1 MKFALHKSGV
11 VAYVRQRPEDD
22 QVSAKTPSIARLDM
36 GATLDKAAAEQE
48 ITALQRR
55 LAHIAAASLRARRR
69 SVVLVEGPDAAGKGG
84 LIRRMTGELDPR
96 GVKVWPIGAPTA
108 QEKSQHY
115 LQRFWS
121 RLPDG
126 GVIAVF
132 DRSWYGRVLVERIEG
147 FASEAEW
154 RRAYDEITAF
164 EHMLVEDGVQLVK
177 LYLHVSLEEQRKR
190 LLKRVGDPWKRWKL
204 SPEDFRNRA
213 RAQDYI
219 IAAEEMFA
227 RTSTARAPWTLI
239 GADDKNHARVAG
251 LGVIAD
257 ALGRGL
263 DLAPPA
269 LPADIEA
276 AARAS
281 FGDAAVDAV
290 LGKPAGGED

>member
-1 MKFALHKSGV
+1 VKVALHKGDV
-11 VAYVRQRPEDD
+11 VAYVCERPEDD
-22 QVSAKTPSIARLDM
+22 QVSGKTPSIARLDM
-36 GATLDKAAAEQE
+36 GATLKKAAAEQQ

-177 LYLHVSLEEQRKR
+177 LYLHVSPEEQRKR

-239 GADDKNHARVAG
+239 AADDKNHARVAG

-257 ALGRGL
+257 ALGRDL

-290 LGKPAGGED
+290 LGKPVGGED